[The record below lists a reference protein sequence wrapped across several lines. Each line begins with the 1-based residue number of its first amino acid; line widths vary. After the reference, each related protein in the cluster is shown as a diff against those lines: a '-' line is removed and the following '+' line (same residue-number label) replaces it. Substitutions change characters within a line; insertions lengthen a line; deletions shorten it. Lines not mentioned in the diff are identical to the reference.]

1 MHSPVHTRSPTCL
14 SNSQRIII
22 VRLSALGDVVLAQSA
37 IAALRRFAPKSE
49 ITWVIEERFRAI
61 ADAVP
66 NIRVIAIPKPESLG
80 DYFRLR
86 RLLRTEEY
94 DVLLAMQAS
103 FRVNLLYGAI
113 RARRKIGFDPRRA
126 RDLQQVFMGE
136 LIHQRDEHLLD
147 GFFQFVN
154 KVGVPMVKTPSWPAA
169 AGLAAEEPWWRDQLR
184 ALQKLATESARKTP
198 RFVAVQ
204 MGASKAERCWPVAN
218 YAELGALFAASP
230 EITAVLVGGTS
241 PAERA
246 AADAFRSAFPSALDL
261 TGQTNLTQL
270 QLLLSKASAVISPD
284 TAAVHIARAANVPV
298 VGLYAVA
305 RPQLSGPYRQLD
317 YTIDRYEEAVRQI
330 AKLDPTNKKK
340 VDWHFRVHDARAM
353 ELISPADVWIATQRA
368 LKA

>member
-1 MHSPVHTRSPTCL
+1 L
-14 SNSQRIII
+14 STTQRIII

-37 IAALRRFAPKSE
+37 VASLRRFAPKAE
-49 ITWVIEERFRAI
+49 ITWVIDERFRAI

-66 NIRVIAIPKPESLG
+66 NIRVVAIPKPQSLG

-86 RLLRTEEY
+86 RLLRAEEY

-126 RDLQQVFMGE
+126 RDLQQVFMDE

-154 KVGVPMVKTPSWPAA
+154 KVGVPMVKTPAWPTPI
-169 AGLAAEEPWWRDQLR
+169 GVAAEETWWREQLH
-184 ALQKLATESARKTP
+184 ALQTSTVGASRTAP
-198 RFVAVQ
+198 QIVAIQ
-204 MGASKAERCWPVAN
+204 TGASKAERCWPARN
-218 YAELGALFAASP
+218 YAELGRLFASRP
-230 EITAVLVGGTS
+230 ELAAVLVGGS
-241 PAERA
+241 SAEERA
-246 AADAFRSAFPSALDL
+246 AADAFRSAFPAALDL
-261 TGQTNLTQL
+261 VGKTNLAQL
-270 QLLLSKASAVISPD
+270 QLLLSKSSAVISPD
-284 TAAVHIARAANVPV
+284 TAAVHIARATNAPV

-305 RPQLSGPYRQLD
+305 RSQLSGPYRKLD
-317 YTIDRYEEAVRQI
+317 YTIDRYDEAVRKI
-330 AKLDPTNKKK
+330 AGLDPANKKK

-353 ELISPADVWIATQRA
+353 ELITPAEVWESLQRA

>member
-1 MHSPVHTRSPTCL
+1 
-14 SNSQRIII
+14 
-22 VRLSALGDVVLAQSA
+22 
-37 IAALRRFAPKSE
+37 
-49 ITWVIEERFRAI
+49 VIDERFRAI

-66 NIRVIAIPKPESLG
+66 NVRVIAIPKPESLR

-86 RLLRTEEY
+86 RQLRAEEY

-136 LIHQRDEHLLD
+136 LIHRRDEHLLD

-154 KVGVPMVKTPSWPAA
+154 KVGVPTVKTPSWPTPF
-169 AGLAAEEPWWRDQLR
+169 GLAEEESWWKEQLR
-184 ALQKLATESARKTP
+184 ALNVLAGESSGKKGP
-198 RFVAVQ
+198 RFIAIQ
-204 MGASKAERCWPVAN
+204 MGASKAERCWPAAR
-218 YAELGALFAASP
+218 YAELGARFTAQP
-230 EITAVLVGGTS
+230 ELVPVLIGGAS
-241 PAERA
+241 PAEFA
-246 AADAFRSAFPSALDL
+246 AAEAFRGACRAALDL
-261 TGQTNLTQL
+261 TGKTNLTQL
-270 QLLLSKASAVISPD
+270 QLLLSKAAVVISPD

-305 RPQLSGPYRQLD
+305 RPQLSGPYRKLD

-330 AKLDPTNKKK
+330 AGLDPADKKK

-353 ELISPADVWIATQRA
+353 DLISAEEVWSATQKA